1 MTDKRLI
8 TPEDLYRMHW
18 VNDPVVSPVSG
29 AIAYVHK
36 SVSEKFD
43 GYRSHIRLLPAE
55 GDQDVPFTSGEADAA
70 PAWSPDGSE
79 LAFLRKRAISHR
91 YGSCLPTEGSKTG
104 YQLEARSQRL

>member
-18 VNDPVVSPVSG
+18 LNDPVVSPASG

-43 GYRSHIRLLPAE
+43 GYRSHIRLLPAV
-55 GDQDVPFTSGEADAA
+55 GTQDIPFTSGEADAA
-70 PAWSPDGSE
+70 PAWSPNGSE
-79 LAFLRKRAISHR
+79 LAFLRKKATSHR
-91 YGSCLPTEGSKTG
+91 YGSCLPTEGKP
-104 YQLEARSQRL
+104 ARLPT